1 MVRRRLRPFVLGGLL
16 TFDNLGCR
24 RIRLVALLATVTLL
38 LPGCGALSSGSTGDA
53 SRRVVVDS
61 WGGVFQQAQSQVLFE
76 PYTEQTGTEVVQL
89 SDAENMY
96 AKVKAQA
103 ARPTGEIDLVHG
115 DASWLTRGQRENL
128 WAPIDPATYEDTGI
142 FADALA
148 SHGVGILY
156 WSMNIV
162 HNHDAFPGGGPTTW
176 KQVWDHAIAHPR
188 RVALFGARPNYVL
201 EAALLADGV
210 APGELYPLTD
220 KKIDQAYASLD
231 RVKDKVLWYESGAQG
246 ARYFTEDQVDV
257 AMFYGGDAYGLV
269 DKGEPLEVGW
279 NQGIYT
285 RDYWMIPA
293 NAPNREGALDL
304 LRFALGPRH
313 QAEMARRTG
322 NGPVTEQAVAL
333 LEPRYR
339 ARMASVEPQKSQQL
353 SYDWEWWGEHDD
365 EQLTRWT
372 EWLRG

>member
-24 RIRLVALLATVTLL
+24 RNRLVALLAAVAL

-53 SRRVVVDS
+53 SSRVVVDS
-61 WGGVFQQAQSQVLFE
+61 WGGVFQQAQSEVLYE
-76 PYTEQTGTEVVQL
+76 PFTEETGTEVVQL

-96 AKVKAQA
+96 AKIKAQA
-103 ARPTGEIDLVHG
+103 ARETGEIDLVHG
-115 DASWLTRGQRENL
+115 DASWLTRGQSEDL
-128 WAPIDPATYEDTGI
+128 WAPIDPAVHDGTGI
-142 FADALA
+142 FDDALA

-162 HNHDAFPGGGPTTW
+162 YNRDRFPDGGPTTW
-176 KQVWDHAIAHPR
+176 KQVWDHAIANPK
-188 RVALFGARPNYVL
+188 RVALFGPRPNYVL

-210 APGELYPLTD
+210 PPDQLYPLTER
-220 KKIDQAYASLD
+220 KIDQAYASLD
-231 RVKDKVLWYESGAQG
+231 LVRDKVLWYEGGAQG
-246 ARYFTEDQVDV
+246 ERYFTENQIDV
-257 AMFYGGDAYGLV
+257 AMYYGGEAYGLV
-269 DKGEPLEVGW
+269 DKGEPLEVVW

-293 NAPNREGALDL
+293 NAPNREGALEL
-304 LRFALGPRH
+304 LRFALGPQR

-322 NGPVTEQAVAL
+322 NGPVTEESVAL
-333 LEPRYR
+333 LEPKFR